1 MIVHRGATA
10 SPGFASGT
18 AARYEQPDLQFTPTE
33 AVTVETEVQ
42 RLKNAASS
50 AVNELTA
57 LQESV
62 RGRLGDDFAHIFR
75 SQQTIAEDDAIL
87 AEVVEVITETVVS
100 AETALTR
107 VFDAY
112 TSMFNDLA
120 DDDYNKSRGADIH
133 DVYRRI
139 LRCLLGV
146 PEISLS
152 SMEPGSIVI
161 AEDLLPSD
169 TATLDT
175 EHVMALVTERGGPTS
190 HVAILSRNLGIPA
203 AVAVQGVL
211 DGIQNGDAV
220 VLDATDPGHAFLV
233 VNPDVAKR
241 SELLQRAETYRL
253 RQERS
258 AAYIGRQPV
267 TSDGHAIEFSVNIG
281 STAEL
286 GPAREAGARSVGLY
300 RSEFLFLNSS
310 RLPDEQEQFEAYRA
324 AVERFS
330 DGYVVV
336 RTLDIGGDK
345 QVAGL
350 PLPAED
356 NPFLGNRGLR
366 LCLSLPELFRTQ
378 VRAVLRAS
386 AFGDLR
392 LMFPMVAGL
401 NELEEAMQII
411 AEERKGLDA
420 LGTVY
425 NPTMQVGV
433 MIEVPSAVLLADE
446 LAKRVD
452 FFSIGTNDLTQYLL
466 AADRLNERVARYY
479 RKFDPAIF
487 RAVLQVVQAAH
498 RHECWVGICG
508 ELGGDPRAVPALM
521 GLGVDE
527 LSMSKGALAEATYA
541 ICTSDYGAVLRL
553 ADRVIRAET
562 DAEIEGFL
570 TDYYQGKE

>member
-1 MIVHRGATA
+1 MIVYRGATA
-10 SPGFASGT
+10 SPGIASGT
-18 AARYEQPDLQFTPTE
+18 AARYEQPDLQFVPADPVSVE
-33 AVTVETEVQ
+33 AEVQ

-57 LQESV
+57 LQEAV

-87 AEVVEVITETVVS
+87 AEVIEVISETSVS

-112 TSMFNDLA
+112 ASMFNELA

-169 TATLDT
+169 TATMDT
-175 EHVMALVTERGGPTS
+175 EHILALVTERGGPTS

-211 DGIQNGDAV
+211 DGVQNGDDL

-233 VNPDVAKR
+233 VNPDDAKQ
-241 SELLQRAETYRL
+241 SELLQRAETYRF

-258 AAYIGRQPV
+258 AAYVGRQPV
-267 TSDGHAIEFSVNIG
+267 TVDGHEIEFSVNIG

-300 RSEFLFLNSS
+300 RSEFLFLNAS
-310 RLPDEQEQFEAYRA
+310 RLPDEEEQFEAYRA
-324 AVERFS
+324 AVKRFS

-345 QVAGL
+345 QIAGL

-366 LCLSLPELFRTQ
+366 LCLSRPDLFRTQ
-378 VRAVLRAS
+378 IRAVLRAS

-401 NELEEAMQII
+401 NELDEAMQII
-411 AEERKGLDA
+411 SEERESLDS
-420 LGTVY
+420 LGTAY
-425 NPTMQVGV
+425 NPTMQIGV

-479 RKFDPAIF
+479 RKFDPAVF
-487 RAVLQVVQAAH
+487 RAILQVVQAAH

-541 ICTSDYGAVLRL
+541 ICTSDYGAAQGL